1 MGRKLILIIVVGIAV
16 AAISL
21 WPLETAEKT
30 DPADEDA
37 KPMESVAAAEMKAP
51 PYEADETDLV
61 VDEIP
66 EKQEDGAPESPCE
79 PIANTDLEA
88 DVPQEGFEEE
98 YQEVSVDEEYD
109 QEAERENIRIEI
121 EARYFEAFE
130 NIEVDAAAQIDGL
143 IEEAKSEYFTMD
155 EDDRDITF
163 KLSLAQ
169 KYLKAG
175 NELEENVDDVFYTA
189 LESFRKELLDA
200 GIDDSAADEAETE
213 YKARKSERRKEL
225 LSKAM
230 DNM

>member
-21 WPLETAEKT
+21 WPFETAEKT

-37 KPMESVAAAEMKAP
+37 KPMESVAVAEMEAP
-51 PYEADETDLV
+51 PDEADETDLV

-169 KYLKAG
+169 KYLKEG
-175 NELEENVDDVFYTA
+175 NELEEKVDDTFYTA
-189 LESFRKELLDA
+189 LESFRQELLDA

>member
-21 WPLETAEKT
+21 WPFETAEKT

-37 KPMESVAAAEMKAP
+37 KPMESVAVAEMEAP
-51 PYEADETDLV
+51 PDEADETDLV

-143 IEEAKSEYFTMD
+143 IEEAKSEYFSMD
-155 EDDRDITF
+155 EDDRDISA

-169 KYLKAG
+169 KYLKEG
-175 NELEENVDDVFYTA
+175 NELEEKVDDTFYTA
-189 LESFRKELLDA
+189 LESFRQELLDA